1 MDVSILEFMDMVAV
15 DEECV
20 LMERV
25 NEETVKVVF
34 IGLLEECLERFEDG
48 KHQMA
53 RKSDIEEQLD
63 KQEELK
69 KK

>member
-20 LMERV
+20 LMERL
-25 NEETVKVVF
+25 NDKTVKVVF

-48 KHQMA
+48 KHQLV
-53 RKSDIEEQLD
+53 RKSDLQEQYD
-63 KQEELK
+63 KQNKL
-69 KK
+69 

>member
-53 RKSDIEEQLD
+53 RKSDLQEQYD
-63 KQEELK
+63 KQNKL
-69 KK
+69 